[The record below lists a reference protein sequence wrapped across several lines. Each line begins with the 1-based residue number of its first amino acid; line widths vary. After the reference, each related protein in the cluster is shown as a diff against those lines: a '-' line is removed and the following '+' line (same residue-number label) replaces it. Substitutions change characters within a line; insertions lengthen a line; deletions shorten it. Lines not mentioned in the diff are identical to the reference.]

1 MILIFLFS
9 ARPAELSSQ
18 DSSRM
23 GHLVGKILVSDYE
36 AWPKVQQDRYA
47 EGIDHAVR
55 KTAHFAEYAILGFL
69 LTGAASLGN
78 GWKSFLQPGL
88 MGALYAA
95 SDEFHQLFV
104 PGRSGQISDVLL
116 DSAGVCF
123 GVLLGMLLWRLV
135 GGIRRDGDERQ
146 KKKSLSPGTR
156 EERRE
161 LKTEKSGIQKEMPG
175 KSALKSSVI
184 GNVETEDG
192 RKQEN

>member
-1 MILIFLFS
+1 M
-9 ARPAELSSQ
+9 
-18 DSSRM
+18 
-23 GHLVGKILVSDYE
+23 
-36 AWPKVQQDRYA
+36 QQDRYA

-88 MGALYAA
+88 TGALYAA

-123 GVLLGMLLWRLV
+123 GVLLGMLFWRLV
-135 GGIRRDGDERQ
+135 GEVG
-146 KKKSLSPGTR
+146 S
-156 EERRE
+156 
-161 LKTEKSGIQKEMPG
+161 
-175 KSALKSSVI
+175 
-184 GNVETEDG
+184 
-192 RKQEN
+192 

>member
-1 MILIFLFS
+1 
-9 ARPAELSSQ
+9 
-18 DSSRM
+18 M

-78 GWKSFLQPGL
+78 GWKSFLQPGFT
-88 MGALYAA
+88 GALYAA

-123 GVLLGMLLWRLV
+123 GVLLGMLFWRLV
-135 GGIRRDGDERQ
+135 GEVG
-146 KKKSLSPGTR
+146 S
-156 EERRE
+156 
-161 LKTEKSGIQKEMPG
+161 
-175 KSALKSSVI
+175 
-184 GNVETEDG
+184 
-192 RKQEN
+192 

>member
-1 MILIFLFS
+1 MTERTICGVSVRKAIFFILTVGWMILIFLFS

-78 GWKSFLQPGL
+78 GWKSFLQPGFT
-88 MGALYAA
+88 GALYAA

-104 PGRSGQISDVLL
+104 PGRSGQVSDVML

-123 GVLLGMLLWRLV
+123 GVFLGMLFWRLV
-135 GGIRRDGDERQ
+135 GGNPKGRR
-146 KKKSLSPGTR
+146 
-156 EERRE
+156 
-161 LKTEKSGIQKEMPG
+161 
-175 KSALKSSVI
+175 
-184 GNVETEDG
+184 
-192 RKQEN
+192 

>member
-69 LTGAASLGN
+69 LTGSASLGN

-88 MGALYAA
+88 TGALYAA

-156 EERRE
+156 EERGE